1 MEKFCLKWNDFESNV
16 SSSFSK
22 LRKEEDF
29 YDVTLVSDDHVQMS
43 SHKLVLSS
51 SSEFFKT
58 ILRKS
63 IHPNP
68 LIYLTGVNSKELNFV
83 MDYIYNGEVQIF
95 HEELNDFLNIA
106 QKLQINGLIS
116 SDPPDQHVQGIQK
129 LQDDSFPKIEP
140 ENEDNVSDEIVT
152 EVTQYV
158 EENEKKEIN
167 TQHKSYTLSTLNMEA
182 KEAVDKLVIKKS
194 LNNYECKSCGKIC
207 ASSNNMRKH
216 VEIHIEG
223 LSFECNICGSTF
235 STRMSLNNHRK
246 KH

>member
-16 SSSFSK
+16 SSSISK
-22 LRKEEDF
+22 LRKYVDF
-29 YDVTLVSDDHVQMS
+29 YDVTLVSDDHVQIS

-58 ILRKS
+58 ILRRS

-95 HEELNDFLNIA
+95 QEELDEFLNIA

-116 SDPPDQHVQGIQK
+116 SDPPDQYIQGIQK
-129 LQDDSFPKIEP
+129 FQDDSFPKIEP
-140 ENEDNVSDEIVT
+140 EIEDNVSEEIVT
-152 EVTQYV
+152 EVTQYL
-158 EENEKKEIN
+158 EANEKKEMM
-167 TQHKSYTLSTLNMEA
+167 TQQKSYALSTLNMEA
-182 KEAVDKLVIKKS
+182 KEAVDQLVIKNS
-194 LNNYECKSCGKIC
+194 PNNYECKSCGKIS
-207 ASSNNMRKH
+207 ASSCNMRKH

-223 LSFECNICGSTF
+223 LSFECNVCGSTF
-235 STRMSLNNHRK
+235 SSRMSLNNHRK

>member
-95 HEELNDFLNIA
+95 QEELNEFLNIA
-106 QKLQINGLIS
+106 QKLQISGLQS
-116 SDPPDQHVQGIQK
+116 SNPPDPNIQGIEQG
-129 LQDDSFPKIEP
+129 
-140 ENEDNVSDEIVT
+140 NEDRVNEDTVA
-152 EVTQYV
+152 EVNQYL
-158 EENEKKEIN
+158 ETNEKKQIIPQK
-167 TQHKSYTLSTLNMEA
+167 QHKSNENSTSNMEA
-182 KEAVDKLVIKKS
+182 KEAVDQLVIKNS
-194 LNNYECKSCGKIC
+194 RNNYECKACGKIGVR
-207 ASSNNMRKH
+207 SSDMRKH
-216 VEIHIEG
+216 VELHITG
-223 LSFECNICGSTF
+223 LSFECNVCGSTF
-235 STRMSLNNHRK
+235 NNRMNLNAHKK